1 MDSILKDI
9 RYGVRMLIKN
19 PGLAVISVIALTLG
33 IGLTT
38 TMFSI
43 VYGALYRGLPF
54 EEPKRLLHLERSNLA
69 EDIESMEVTIHDFM
83 DWREQQTSF
92 TGIAGFYQG
101 TVNIAGSE
109 GRPDR
114 YDGAFI
120 SANGFNILKVQPIL
134 GRTFREG
141 EDTPDAEPV
150 IILGYNAWRDRFA
163 SDPNVIGRIV
173 RMNGE
178 QTMVVGVMPE
188 GFLFPENDEVWTP
201 LRMNPLELERG
212 DGLTLEVFGRLKDGV
227 SVDQAYAEYSAIAQ
241 RLELEYPE
249 TNEGV
254 GVVIK
259 PYTEEFIGEEPT
271 QLLLVMLGAVFGVLI
286 IACVNVANLLLA
298 RATTRSKEVAV
309 RTALGA
315 SRFRVITQMLT
326 ETFVI
331 SIVGGVLGTGVAWIG
346 VNLFNRSIVDTDP
359 PFWIDIKI
367 DPVAIVF
374 VIGLV
379 LLASLMAG
387 IVPALKASGA
397 DVNEVLKDESRGS
410 SSMRIGR
417 FSKVLVVVQIAVS
430 FGLLVAAGLMIKTV
444 TKLRNIDYG
453 FTTEDVFTARVGLFE
468 TDYPDD
474 PSRVQFFDELQA
486 RLASMPG
493 VSSAAISTN
502 LPGLGSGRWRLA
514 IEGETYDRDQDYPL
528 ARRNVVSPG
537 YFDTFGVGLLQG
549 RDFNLQDRDEALP
562 VAIVNQSF
570 ADRFFPGESP
580 LGRRV
585 RTGTSESEEPWLLIV
600 GLVPDMFMGG
610 PENEDPEGFYV
621 PMQQNVARF
630 MFMIAGAETDA
641 MALAPRVRDQV
652 IAIDENL
659 PIYWVRTLEETMSQS
674 TWFYLVFGGVALF
687 LASIGLYGVTSFSVS
702 RRTKEMGVRM
712 ALGAEGGDV
721 VKLIL
726 KQGAWQLAF
735 GIVFGLVLGGLLSK
749 GMEVILF
756 DVRPLDPVIFVSI
769 IVVLVS
775 TGLLA
780 SFVPARR
787 ATRVDP
793 MTALRYE

>member
-309 RTALGA
+309 RTAL
-315 SRFRVITQMLT
+315 
-326 ETFVI
+326 
-331 SIVGGVLGTGVAWIG
+331 
-346 VNLFNRSIVDTDP
+346 
-359 PFWIDIKI
+359 
-367 DPVAIVF
+367 
-374 VIGLV
+374 
-379 LLASLMAG
+379 
-387 IVPALKASGA
+387 
-397 DVNEVLKDESRGS
+397 
-410 SSMRIGR
+410 
-417 FSKVLVVVQIAVS
+417 
-430 FGLLVAAGLMIKTV
+430 
-444 TKLRNIDYG
+444 
-453 FTTEDVFTARVGLFE
+453 
-468 TDYPDD
+468 
-474 PSRVQFFDELQA
+474 
-486 RLASMPG
+486 
-493 VSSAAISTN
+493 
-502 LPGLGSGRWRLA
+502 
-514 IEGETYDRDQDYPL
+514 
-528 ARRNVVSPG
+528 
-537 YFDTFGVGLLQG
+537 
-549 RDFNLQDRDEALP
+549 
-562 VAIVNQSF
+562 
-570 ADRFFPGESP
+570 
-580 LGRRV
+580 
-585 RTGTSESEEPWLLIV
+585 
-600 GLVPDMFMGG
+600 
-610 PENEDPEGFYV
+610 
-621 PMQQNVARF
+621 
-630 MFMIAGAETDA
+630 
-641 MALAPRVRDQV
+641 
-652 IAIDENL
+652 
-659 PIYWVRTLEETMSQS
+659 
-674 TWFYLVFGGVALF
+674 
-687 LASIGLYGVTSFSVS
+687 
-702 RRTKEMGVRM
+702 
-712 ALGAEGGDV
+712 
-721 VKLIL
+721 
-726 KQGAWQLAF
+726 
-735 GIVFGLVLGGLLSK
+735 
-749 GMEVILF
+749 
-756 DVRPLDPVIFVSI
+756 
-769 IVVLVS
+769 
-775 TGLLA
+775 
-780 SFVPARR
+780 
-787 ATRVDP
+787 
-793 MTALRYE
+793 